1 MTRAEPH
8 PGPLPPPPGD
18 RAGTRRWLAL
28 AVVLL
33 ATFMDLVDVTI
44 VGVAL
49 RVIQTDLDASYAAG
63 QWFTASYALA
73 FALML
78 VTGGR
83 LGDIHGRRRVFLA
96 GVAGFTAASA
106 LAAAAPA
113 AGPLIA
119 ARAAQGAFGGVM
131 VPQVMSIIATE
142 FRSGRERTLALS
154 LYGLVLGAGQ
164 VGGPLLGGL
173 LTGDALGWRP
183 IFLINLPVG
192 LAALAGGWR
201 WMRESRADRPTRLD
215 VSGVLLAGLGSLL
228 LACPLVQG
236 REQGWPTWTA
246 VSMLAAAP
254 VLYGF
259 VRHQRRRERA
269 GRPVLVPTGLFRRRS
284 YAAGLALL
292 FVLFCGVSGYFIA
305 LTWTLQFGLGWSPL
319 RVALVGLAWPAGI
332 ACTAQLTNRFG
343 PPRARLL
350 VAVGT
355 PVMAAGT
362 AGLAWSVARHGGA
375 AAAPDL
381 MPWMFGAGVGMGLTV
396 PILSNLVL
404 GEIPPPDAGAAS
416 GVLNSV
422 IQLGNA
428 MGVALAGVVFFG
440 ARAAGAAAPPGAAG
454 HGAPETTAG
463 QAASRAAAHV
473 AEYTAGGGRT
483 LLACAAAFALA
494 AALSPLLPRRVA
506 RTGPDALPHG
516 GDRGHGGGHEG
527 SHLLSTGR

>member
-1 MTRAEPH
+1 VTRAVPDPGGRP
-8 PGPLPPPPGD
+8 PGPHGD

-28 AVVLL
+28 AAVLL

-49 RVIQTDLDASYAAG
+49 RVIQTDLHASYAAG
-63 QWFTASYALA
+63 QWFTAGYALA
-73 FALML
+73 FALLL

-83 LGDIHGRRRVFLA
+83 LGDIYGRRRIFMI

-106 LAAAAPA
+106 LAAAAPS
-113 AGPLIA
+113 AGLLVA
-119 ARAAQGAFGGVM
+119 ARVAQGAFGGVM

-154 LYGLVLGAGQ
+154 LYGLVLGVGQ
-164 VGGPLLGGL
+164 AGGPLLGGL
-173 LTGDALGWRP
+173 LTGDALGWRL

-192 LAALAGGWR
+192 LVALAGAWR
-201 WMRESRADRPTRLD
+201 WMRESRADRPPRLD
-215 VSGVLLAGLGSLL
+215 VSGVLLVGLGSLL

-236 REQGWPTWTA
+236 REQGWPPWTVA
-246 VSMLAAAP
+246 SMAAAVP

-259 VRHQRRRERA
+259 ARHQRRRERA
-269 GRPVLVPTGLFRRRS
+269 GRPVLVPTALFRRRS
-284 YAAGLALL
+284 YTAGLLLL
-292 FVLFCGVSGYFIA
+292 FVLFCGVAGYFIV

-343 PPRARLL
+343 QPRARAL
-350 VAVGT
+350 VALGT

-362 AGLAWSVARHGGA
+362 AGLAWSVARHGEA
-375 AAAPDL
+375 AAAADL
-381 MPWMFGAGVGMGLTV
+381 MPWMFGAGVGMGLTI

-404 GEIPPPDAGAAS
+404 GEIPAADAGAAS

-440 ARAAGAAAPPGAAG
+440 GRAASGD
-454 HGAPETTAG
+454 TAG
-463 QAASRAAAHV
+463 QARAASHA
-473 AEYTAGGGRT
+473 AEHAAGGART

-506 RTGPDALPHG
+506 RPEPDASSGGNG
-516 GDRGHGGGHEG
+516 GDGGGPEG
-527 SHLLSTGR
+527 SRLLSTGR